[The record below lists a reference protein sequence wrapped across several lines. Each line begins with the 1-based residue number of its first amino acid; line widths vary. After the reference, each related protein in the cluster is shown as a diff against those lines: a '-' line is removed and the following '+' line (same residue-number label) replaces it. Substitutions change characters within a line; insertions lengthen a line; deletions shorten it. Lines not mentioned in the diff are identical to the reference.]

1 MSLRPLSLTAI
12 VIAAALPAALPA
24 HGQSRPNEEYFS
36 NATAAAGK
44 TITRKRCAELE
55 ALETANW
62 VEVGGSGEC
71 LRYYAAGLK
80 PDANPMVAAWMHGDI
95 MGSKPD
101 KIGHQ
106 EGLSV
111 AGMIEQERRL
121 SDRFGV
127 PFLFLARPGAY
138 GSSGKFWT
146 MRHTPREAALMNAH
160 LDLLKKRY
168 GIREW
173 SLGGSSAGGTLT
185 AEFLARRTD
194 LRCAVI
200 SSGASAYQAYLTAR
214 NATTRLAK
222 PETWFD
228 PYRSLDRIAKD
239 PARRIFVIGDPR
251 ETNVLF
257 RTQRLYFDGLAGRGH
272 AAWLVPLERARP
284 PRFHGLVDFGET
296 ATGLCAQGTDT
307 DSLLRTLET
316 MPDQPERIS
325 N

>member
-1 MSLRPLSLTAI
+1 MSFRSLCLVGLAI
-12 VIAAALPAALPA
+12 VAAVPVHA
-24 HGQSRPNEEYFS
+24 QSRPNDEAFT
-36 NATAAAGK
+36 NAVVASGK
-44 TITRKRCAELE
+44 SVTRPQCAELE
-55 ALETANW
+55 ALETASW
-62 VEVGGSGEC
+62 VEVDGRGEC

-80 PDANPMVAAWMHGDI
+80 PGNNPVVAAWMHGDI
-95 MGSKPD
+95 MGTRPEQ
-101 KIGHQ
+101 IGHQ

-111 AGMIEQERRL
+111 AGMIEQERTL
-121 SDRFGV
+121 SERFSV
-127 PFLFLARPGAY
+127 PFIFLARPGAY

-168 GIREW
+168 GIGAW

-194 LRCAVI
+194 LKCAVI
-200 SSGASAYQAYLTAR
+200 SSGASAYEAYLQAR
-214 NATTRLAK
+214 GVKTRLAK

-228 PYRSLDRIAKD
+228 PYRSLDLIPKD

-257 RTQRLYFDGLAGRGH
+257 RTQQLYFDGLAARGH
-272 AAWLVPLERARP
+272 KAWLMPLERARP
-284 PRFHGLVDFGET
+284 PRYHGLVDFGET
-296 ATGLCAQGTDT
+296 ATGLCAQGVEADR
-307 DSLLRTLET
+307 LLKTLQS
-316 MPDQPERIS
+316 MPEQPERIS